1 MKNIE
6 LSKEANR
13 FGAGLKS
20 CVKHLATGISLAV
33 VLFFSA
39 GAYAQTESRP
49 FAIGVDAGMGLF
61 GFPGVDG
68 GISDYYTGD
77 ILISGYYDLHPN
89 WSLTVGFGYQ
99 YQFQYYTPAD
109 DFCKS
114 ASSAEKRLED
124 RHYFRTQFGAE
135 FHKKWFYVKAGAFF
149 ERGTEPWV
157 AANVYEV
164 FLFGGFAQ
172 PGVRFSLT
180 DKSSLRF
187 GVQMNYGKRFEKRIL
202 GLGGS
207 GWRKEY
213 LSSSINAGWKFIY
226 NMICVGYEYHF

>member
-1 MKNIE
+1 MKNIK
-6 LSKEANR
+6 LNKAANR
-13 FGAGLKS
+13 FGNGLKS
-20 CVKHLATGISLAV
+20 YVKHLVTGISLAV
-33 VLFFSA
+33 LLSFSTNL
-39 GAYAQTESRP
+39 YSQTESNP

-61 GFPGVDG
+61 AFPGVDG
-68 GISDYYTGD
+68 GINSYYTTD

-89 WSLTVGFGYQ
+89 WSLTLGLGYQ
-99 YQFQYYTPAD
+99 YQFANGESYD
-109 DFCKS
+109 DVNLSEPKS
-114 ASSAEKRLED
+114 YFVD

-164 FLFGGFAQ
+164 FLLGGFAQ
-172 PGVRFSLT
+172 PGVRISLT

-187 GVQMNYGKRFEKRIL
+187 GLQMNYGKRFEKRTIK
-202 GLGGS
+202 GP
-207 GWRKEY
+207 GWRKED
-213 LSSSINAGWKFIY
+213 LSGSITAGWRLID